1 MTEENKTELSK
12 PSETTPVKKS
22 NKNVII
28 LGIASAII
36 IILLIV
42 VIVLLL
48 KKDEKPEVNS
58 LGDRATL
65 VTKENV
71 DEVEDNIGKV
81 SADDSYRAIMSVE
94 WTFENGTAKSTDA
107 YVENSITN
115 SRTVYFDVNLSS
127 TNELIYSSPY
137 LPLGSKLNDIT
148 LTKDLDAGDY
158 PALVTYYLVDD
169 DHNVITNVTLA
180 ITIHVLN

>member
-1 MTEENKTELSK
+1 MTEENKIELSQ
-12 PSETTPVKKS
+12 PSKISSEKKN
-22 NKNVII
+22 NKKVII
-28 LGIASAII
+28 LGISSATI
-36 IILLIV
+36 IILLVI
-42 VIVLLL
+42 VIVLFL
-48 KKDEKPEVNS
+48 KKAENPDVNS
-58 LGDRATL
+58 LGGHVTL

-71 DEVEDNIGKV
+71 DEVEDKIRNV
-81 SADDSYRAIMSVE
+81 SADDSYHAIMSVE
-94 WTFENGTAKSTDA
+94 WTFENGSAKSTDA

-169 DHNVITNVTLA
+169 DDNVITNLTLA
-180 ITIHVLN
+180 ITVHVLT